1 MTASSDRI
9 RMFHNGYHPLPL
21 RGKRPFREGW
31 QNGFTLNDD
40 FISDWEKH
48 FPDAGNTGVL
58 TAFTPFLDI
67 DITDEEAAE
76 ACTLLVYERWDDIP
90 CRVGA
95 SPKRGHPFRTDTPFA
110 KITAEL
116 IAPNGKPHRIEFL
129 GDGQQFVAFG
139 IHPDTK
145 RPYIWNG
152 GSPLDIAHDHLPS
165 ISGHEAQAL
174 VDALVALLVHD
185 YNYKPKSGPAPKDGY
200 DDSSNG
206 GDNWHRYLSNLIN
219 HDNDAQLAYALLVSE
234 RNDGAVV
241 NMMRAL
247 IELFAGRSDPTRLQ
261 RRLNEVPDLVR
272 SARNK
277 IGPTPAARPTPG
289 PQPSPPSQ
297 ELDSAADL
305 KGMVFMPL
313 KWIVPGY
320 IPEGV
325 TLLAGKPKV
334 GKSWLMLAT
343 ALAASMARAVLG
355 ENCDKR
361 NVLYCALEDTRRRMR
376 SRIDAIIGQNDVW
389 PDNLR
394 FAYELPN
401 LDQGGIAALQQMID
415 KYGAKVV
422 IIDTLARFRGQKL
435 KNEEQYQC
443 DYRTMTALNDLAKKN
458 DVAVIVVHH
467 VRKQTAEDVFDT
479 ISGTMGLS
487 GAADTL
493 VILTRAE
500 EELRLVVRGRDVE
513 PEDKIVDFDIDT
525 GTWSVTGDYEG
536 KDGASASNARTLI
549 LSTLA
554 TAKYSMKPNDI
565 AEKTGLSKS
574 TTRGSLRRMQKA
586 GEIQRTQYGT
596 YEKPRVS

>member
-1 MTASSDRI
+1 VLGVTITNDGRVYFGCNHCHITGPAKGVRDQLPHYDYPNDTRKTRVNGEFAWEHRGNNGDWVNGSGGSIGKLYRI
-9 RMFHNGYHPLPL
+9 DEAIEVGGTCLVVEGEKDVDNLWTIGFAAVCHPH
-21 RGKRPFREGW
+21 G
-31 QNGFTLNDD
+31 
-40 FISDWEKH
+40 
-48 FPDAGNTGVL
+48 AGN
-58 TAFTPFLDI
+58 
-67 DITDEEAAE
+67 
-76 ACTLLVYERWDDIP
+76 W
-90 CRVGA
+90 
-95 SPKRGHPFRTDTPFA
+95 
-110 KITAEL
+110 TAE
-116 IAPNGKPHRIEFL
+116 H
-129 GDGQQFVAFG
+129 
-139 IHPDTK
+139 
-145 RPYIWNG
+145 
-152 GSPLDIAHDHLPS
+152 S
-165 ISGHEAQAL
+165 
-174 VDALVALLVHD
+174 
-185 YNYKPKSGPAPKDGY
+185 
-200 DDSSNG
+200 
-206 GDNWHRYLSNLIN
+206 
-219 HDNDAQLAYALLVSE
+219 AQLAGLTIVVLNDNDEPGYKYAA
-234 RNDGAVV
+234 AVV
-241 NMMRAL
+241 KHSIGVA
-247 IELFAGRSDPTRLQ
+247 RSV
-261 RRLNEVPDLVR
+261 RRLDL
-272 SARNK
+272 K
-277 IGPTPAARPTPG
+277 DYWPEIGPGEDVSDWLEKGGGSEEWLERIIAELPEIDGKDRRQPA
-289 PQPSPPSQ
+289 SPD
-297 ELDSAADL
+297 LDSAADL
-305 KGMVFMPL
+305 KGMTFMPL

-467 VRKQTAEDVFDT
+467 VRKEKAEDVFDT

-513 PEDKIVDFDIDT
+513 PEDKIVDFDLET

-565 AEKTGLSKS
+565 SEKTGLSKS
-574 TTRGSLRRMQKA
+574 TTRGALRRMARA
-586 GEIQRTQYGT
+586 GEVRRTQYGT
-596 YEKPRVS
+596 YEKAPL